1 MAAIDKEAITKVL
14 SNLLN
19 NALKYARH
27 TITIDLFQDE
37 ADFTV
42 RIVSDGERYLKRP
55 ANRFLNPFIRWRR
68 RIQFGWE

>member
-1 MAAIDKEAITKVL
+1 MPV
-14 SNLLN
+14 
-19 NALKYARH
+19 H

-42 RIVSDGERYLKRP
+42 RIVSDGEKIPEASSQQIFVTLL
-55 ANRFLNPFIRWRR
+55 FRWRR